1 MQTYL
6 ECYPCFV
13 RQVLDAAKAAGT
25 DTARQHALLQ
35 RALGDMARHDT
46 AMPPSEL
53 SSQIQALARR
63 LSGNADPY
71 REAKA
76 ASTRA
81 ALGMVP
87 RLSRLIREAED
98 PLEAA
103 VRLSIAGNIMD
114 LGVLQSFDLEATV
127 ERVLAEPFAINDL
140 PALRQALARS
150 TSLLFLGDN
159 AGETVFDR
167 LLIETLSIPTTYV
180 VKAGPAVNDA
190 TREDAIAAGLDRV
203 AEIVDNGSD
212 GLGTLLHHCSA
223 EFVRRFEAAELIIAK
238 GQANFECLDGL
249 GAPVFY
255 LLQAKCRVI
264 AGHLNVPQFGI
275 VLKQERSG
283 NGRVRQSAV
292 VAGAT
297 VPEGKSS
304 SELFDH
310 LAVFDT

>member
-13 RQVLDAAKAAGT
+13 RQVLDGAKAAGM
-25 DTARQHALLQ
+25 DTAQQHALLQ
-35 RALGDMARHDT
+35 RALGDIARHDI

-53 SSQIQALARR
+53 SSHLQALARQA
-63 LSGNADPY
+63 SGIADPY

-81 ALGMVP
+81 ALEMVP
-87 RLSRLIREAED
+87 RLSRMICEAED

-114 LGVLQSFDLEATV
+114 LGVLQAFDLEATV
-127 ERVLAEPFAINDL
+127 ERVLAEPFAINHL
-140 PALRQALARS
+140 PALRQALAHSRH
-150 TSLLFLGDN
+150 LLFLGDN

-167 LLIETLSIPTTYV
+167 LLIETVGLPTTYV
-180 VKAGPAVNDA
+180 VKAGPAVNDT

-203 AEIVDNGSD
+203 AEIVDNGND

-223 EFVRRFEAAELIIAK
+223 EFVRRFESAELIIAK

-264 AGHLNVPQFGI
+264 AQHLNVPQFGI
-275 VLKQERSG
+275 VLKHEQAG
-283 NGRVRQSAV
+283 DGRVRQSAMAV
-292 VAGAT
+292 GVT
-297 VPEGKSS
+297 VREGDLS
-304 SELFDH
+304 D
-310 LAVFDT
+310 V